1 MQRNFSRKNPSK
13 KNKTVR
19 RKAPPESATSLPEG
33 SMKDGYVIK
42 KASNGVPRWV
52 PKISAEL
59 NGFRLFTT
67 DYAAK
72 NIGKTIMLYCREYQ
86 SEWPTK
92 TAWKK
97 DAATYTLMKFVP
109 NGDAMKEKTRI
120 PGWLKSQNP
129 KIEPGTHFYLDGPMY
144 EYNSRT
150 GEWSFFVDAGIE
162 VDSKGGKIS
171 SVNLMNTEVF
181 VKP

>member
-1 MQRNFSRKNPSK
+1 MTPSQ

-19 RKAPPESATSLPEG
+19 RRKAPTESATSLPEG
-33 SMKDGYVIK
+33 TMKDGFVIK

-52 PKISAEL
+52 PETSAEL

-72 NIGKTIMLYCREYQ
+72 NIGNPIMLYCREYQ

-92 TAWKK
+92 TAWATRKT
-97 DAATYTLMKFVP
+97 AATYTLMKFVP
-109 NGDAMKEKTRI
+109 NGDAIKEKTRI
-120 PGWLKSQNP
+120 LGWLKTQKP
-129 KIEPGTHFYLDGPMY
+129 AIVPGTHFYVDGAVY
-144 EYNSRT
+144 EYNSKTR
-150 GEWSFFVDAGIE
+150 EWIFFVDGGLQ
-162 VDSKGGKIS
+162 VDSKGGKLLS
-171 SVNLMNTEVF
+171 LNLMNTEVF